1 MVRKVSVSLD
11 QIPRRVMVGTDRS
24 ETAEQAVRWAA
35 GFAARF
41 DAELHVVQVV
51 VPRADMPA
59 DASRPDLASLT
70 GDLVSHARSIAGHR
84 GHGKVVVDDDPAMAI
99 VRAAAEDAADVLVV
113 GNAGM
118 AGRRQFLLGNVPNR
132 ISHNARCTVIIVNTG
147 AVDGKVTA
155 RLGLNGNG
163 TADSNGAEPEGN
175 PIGRGAQIATVLAK
189 HGVRE
194 LFDRTSGEGSEG
206 RRRKA
211 KRLRAALEELGPTF
225 AKLGQILS
233 TRPDLLPP
241 EFIDELSQLRDH
253 VSPLSEADVVRVM
266 EQDLGVPWEDVFETI
281 EPSPLAAGTI
291 GQVHRAVLATG
302 EHVVV
307 KVQRPE
313 ARALITQDLSLLKIG
328 IGAVG
333 SSEAVQRRVDLT
345 AVFEHLSNSLQAELD
360 FDREAANAERLRAGL
375 AEFPRLA
382 IPAIHPT
389 VSTAR
394 LLVMQDVGGGTLTD
408 VPAHLRSETARQF
421 LESFYKQILIDG
433 FFHADP
439 HPGNLMWQ
447 REEERLY
454 FLDLGMVGEVGPETR
469 ELLIL
474 LLMAFWQEDPGLLTD
489 AILTLSRS
497 SDRSDVDFAAFSKD
511 LQALMSRVRG
521 AAIKDIQLG
530 LVLQEM
536 LDLAFRHNVPI
547 PASLALT
554 VKALAQMQSAAA
566 QLDPNIDPFEVA
578 GRFITRSTMRH
589 VLGKA
594 DPKMLFYEAQK
605 LRFRGA
611 RLLEA
616 LERLV
621 GARPGEKLEVN
632 IRATPLEDTIWR
644 AGRQLAS
651 GVVGGFALLASAISA
666 SSRGAADIWSVA
678 FGAAGLVSVGVLV
691 LGFFRGKR
699 PPSPTPSRASETN
712 G

>member
-1 MVRKVSVSLD
+1 MGRLRVSLD

-24 ETAEQAVRWAA
+24 ETADQAVRWAA

-51 VPRADMPA
+51 VPRADAEPET
-59 DASRPDLASLT
+59 SEPDLEALT
-70 GDLVSHARSIAGHR
+70 GDLVTHARSIGGHKAR
-84 GHGKVVVDDDPAMAI
+84 GKVVVDGDPAMAI
-99 VRAAAEDAADVLVV
+99 VRAAKDDAADVLVV

-147 AVDGKVTA
+147 AADGKGTA
-155 RLGLNGNG
+155 RFAPYGPPESDEAELG
-163 TADSNGAEPEGN
+163 TS
-175 PIGRGAQIATVLAK
+175 PIARGAAIAAVLAK

-194 LFDRTSGEGSEG
+194 LFTRGDGDSATEGG
-206 RRRKA
+206 RRRQA

-241 EFIDELSQLRDH
+241 EYVDELSQLQDH
-253 VSPLSEADVVRVM
+253 VAPLSEEDVVRVM

-291 GQVHRAVLATG
+291 GQVHRAALATG
-302 EHVVV
+302 ERVVI

-313 ARALITQDLSLLKIG
+313 ARSLITQDLALLKLG
-328 IGAVG
+328 IEAVG
-333 SSEAVQRRVDLT
+333 STESVQRRVDLR
-345 AVFEHLSNSLQAELD
+345 AVFEHLSTSLQHELD
-360 FDREAANAERLRAGL
+360 FNREAANAERLRASL
-375 AEFPRLA
+375 AGFSRLA
-382 IPAIHPT
+382 VPAIHPGT
-389 VSTAR
+389 STAR
-394 LLVMQDVGGGTLTD
+394 LLVMQDVGGGRLAH
-408 VPAHLRSETARQF
+408 VPARLRPETARQF

-447 REEERLY
+447 ATEERLY
-454 FLDLGMVGEVGPETR
+454 FLDLGMVGEVGSETR
-469 ELLIL
+469 ELLVL
-474 LLMAFWQEDPGLLTD
+474 LLMAFWQEDASMLTD
-489 AILTLSRS
+489 AIVMLSDS
-497 SDRSDVDFAAFSKD
+497 SDRSDLNVAGFSSD
-511 LQALMSRVRG
+511 LQGLVNRVRG
-521 AAIKDIQLG
+521 SAIKDIQLG
-530 LVLQEM
+530 VVMQEM
-536 LDLAFRHNVPI
+536 LDLAFKYGVPI

-566 QLDPNIDPFEVA
+566 QLDPSVDPFEVA
-578 GRFITRSTMRH
+578 GRFITRSTLRQL
-589 VLGKA
+589 LGKA

-605 LRFRGA
+605 LRFRGL

-632 IRATPLEDTIWR
+632 IRGMSLEHAISR
-644 AGRQLAS
+644 AGRQLAI
-651 GVVGGFALLASAISA
+651 GVLGGFAVLASAISA
-666 SSRGAADIWSVA
+666 SARGPSDPWSVT
-678 FGAAGLVSVGVLV
+678 FGAAGVLSIG
-691 LGFFRGKR
+691 LLALDFARGR
-699 PPSPTPSRASETN
+699 RSRRS
-712 G
+712 